1 MTEKYLTKE
10 GLERLKKDLEKSKK
24 EERQKVAKQ
33 LEEAISFGDLSENAA
48 YDEAKEAQA
57 LLEGK
62 IVELENI
69 ISTAQIIKKHKK
81 CGWVEIGSHVKVKGN
96 GKEVIYQIVGEEEA
110 DPLNKRISHRS
121 PLGKALLE
129 KPKGAKIDVKT
140 PSGQI
145 EYTILDIQ

>member
-1 MTEKYLTKE
+1 MAEKYLTKE
-10 GLERLKKDLEKSKK
+10 GLEKLKIELERLKK

-62 IVELENI
+62 IVELENV
-69 ISTAQIIKKHKK
+69 ISTANIIEEHKK
-81 CGWVEIGSHVKVKGN
+81 YGWVEVGSHVKIKGN

-110 DPLNKRISHRS
+110 DPLNLRISHRS

-129 KPKGAKIDVKT
+129 KPKGAKVKVKT
-140 PSGQI
+140 PSGEV
-145 EYTILDIQ
+145 EYIIIDIK